1 MRKVTFLFLCPVLF
15 LIFSNVL
22 TASNKTN
29 KTVHAYRLNQEVQ
42 LDGKLTEDV
51 WLNPAVDDFTQKD
64 PKEGEKSSE
73 RTKVWVA
80 YDDNFLYCAAK
91 LYDSHPD
98 SIITRLARRDNFDDS
113 DWFALAVDSYN
124 DKKTAF
130 YFLVNPSGSIEDGVF
145 FNDSWSDNSWDGV
158 WDYAVSRDTDSW
170 CVEMKIPFSQLRFN
184 QADEMVWG
192 VNFIRTIVRKNEE
205 AHFVMVPKK
214 ESGFVS
220 HFADLVGLSHI
231 KTKQRFE
238 ILPYLV
244 QKAQYLV
251 HDKNDPYYKSNQYR
265 TAVGAD
271 LKVGIGSNLT
281 LDATFNPDFGQVE
294 VDPAV
299 VNLSAFETFYDE
311 KRPFFIEGSNIFNFG
326 YGGANSN
333 WGFNWGNPD
342 FLYSRRIGR
351 APQGDAGDY
360 DYADYPSETR
370 ILGAAKVTGKI
381 GENWSLG
388 AIEAVTE
395 RTFAQTSYNGA
406 RGEAEVEPLTNYAIL
421 RSQKEFNSS
430 KQALGMIFTAVNR
443 DLKSDNLKAN
453 LSRQAY
459 TFGLDGW
466 TFLDS
471 SETYVVNGFV
481 GGSYVAGS
489 KEYLIKLQNNSL
501 HYYQRP
507 DATYAKLDSNRTSL
521 SGFISRIALN
531 KQKGNFYINS
541 AFGIVTP
548 GFEANDAGFQWR
560 ANTINAHMVVGYK
573 WFDPDDI
580 FRRKNINIAHARNY
594 DFEGN
599 KDNDIWG
606 IFSNAQFLNY
616 YGFELNLFYAPEK
629 YSNRL
634 TRGGPIAKIP
644 NGYEFNFYGYS
655 DSRKEFVL
663 DVNAYASGD
672 GFGSL
677 YYSYGFGLQWKPST
691 AIDVSIKPSFDMNSE
706 RIQWVDRVDDPLA
719 AETYGARYIFAELNQ
734 KTISANIRV
743 NWTFTPKL
751 SLQLYMQPLF
761 SVGDYNSFKEFSR
774 PKSLDFLVYGKNGST
789 INYDSESDSYNIDP
803 DGNGQASQFSLDNP
817 DFNYKSIIA
826 NLVLRW
832 EFLPGSAFYF
842 VWQHN
847 KQNFE
852 DPGEFSLKK
861 DFKNLLRTEPN
872 NVYLV
877 KFTYWLDI

>member
-1 MRKVTFLFLCPVLF
+1 MNKVTIILLYLVLF
-15 LIFSNVL
+15 LPINELLF
-22 TASNKTN
+22 ASNKNN
-29 KTVHAYRLNQEVQ
+29 KTVRAYRLNYDVII
-42 LDGKLTEDV
+42 DGKLSEEV

-73 RTKVWVA
+73 KTKAWIA
-80 YDDNFLYCAAK
+80 YDDNYFYCAAK
-91 LYDSHPD
+91 LYDSNPD
-98 SIITRLARRDNFDDS
+98 SIRSRLARRDTFGDS

-130 YFLVNPSGSIEDGVF
+130 YFIVNPSGSIEDGVF
-145 FNDSWSDNSWDGV
+145 YNDSWSDDSWDGV
-158 WDYAVSRDTDSW
+158 WDYAVSKDNDGWS
-170 CVEMKIPFSQLRFN
+170 VEMKIPFSQLRFN
-184 QADEMVWG
+184 QAEEMVWG
-192 VNFIRTIVRKNEE
+192 VNFARTIVRKNEE
-205 AHFVMVPKK
+205 AQFVMVPKK

-220 HFADLVGLSHI
+220 HFADLVGLRNV

-238 ILPYLV
+238 VLPYLV

-251 HDKNDPYYKSNQYR
+251 HDPGDPYYKGNQYR
-265 TAVGAD
+265 TAIGAD
-271 LKVGIGSNLT
+271 LKVGIGSSLT

-360 DYADYPSETR
+360 DYTDYPSETR
-370 ILGAAKVTGKI
+370 ILGAAKITGKI

-395 RTFAQTSYNGA
+395 RMFAQNDFNGT
-406 RGEAEVEPLTNYAIL
+406 RKDVEVEPLTNYVIL

-430 KQALGMIFTAVNR
+430 KQAIGMIFTAVNR
-443 DLKSDNLKAN
+443 DLRNDNMIAN
-453 LSRQAY
+453 LSNQAY
-459 TFGLDGW
+459 TFGVDGW

-471 SETYVVNGFV
+471 SETYVINGFLA
-481 GGSYVAGS
+481 GSYVQGS
-489 KEYLIKLQNNSL
+489 KDYLIKLQNNPL

-507 DATYAKLDSNRTSL
+507 DATYAKLDSNRTAL

-531 KQKGNFYINS
+531 KQKGNFSLNS
-541 AFGIVTP
+541 AIGIVSP

-560 ANTINAHMVVGYK
+560 ANTINAHIVAGYR
-573 WFDPDDI
+573 WYDPDGV
-580 FRRKNINIAHARNY
+580 FRTKSFNLAHARNY

-599 KDNDIWG
+599 IDNHVYG
-606 IFSNAQFLNY
+606 LFTNAQFMNY
-616 YGFELNLFYAPEK
+616 YGVQLNMFYAPEK

-634 TRGGPIAKIP
+634 TRGGPIAKLP
-644 NGYEFNFYGYS
+644 NGYEANIYVYS

-663 DVNAYASGD
+663 DVNAYVSGD

-677 YYSYGFGLQWKPST
+677 YYSYGVSVQWKPST
-691 AIDVSIKPSFDMNSE
+691 ALDISIGPSFDGNLE
-706 RIQWVDRVDDPLA
+706 HVQWVTRVEDPLA
-719 AETYGARYIFAELNQ
+719 THTYGARYIFAELNQ

-751 SLQLYMQPLF
+751 SLQLYVQPLF
-761 SVGDYNSFKEFSR
+761 SVGDYNTFKEFSK
-774 PKSLDFLVYGKNGST
+774 PKSLDYAVYGRNGST
-789 INYDSESDSYNIDP
+789 INYDKENDSYVIDP
-803 DGNGQASQFSLDNP
+803 DGNRQASEFSLSNP
-817 DFNYKSIIA
+817 DFNYKSAIA

-847 KQNFE
+847 KQNFD
-852 DPGEFSLKK
+852 DPGEFALKK
-861 DFKNLLRTEPN
+861 DFKNLLQTQPN